1 MALATEKWWDA
12 NTVAVVTGSNKGI
25 GFEAARM
32 LAEQG
37 LTVVVTSRDV
47 EQGKAAVAKIK
58 EAAPG
63 ARVLMHQL
71 DLANAA
77 SVDGFVSWLQ
87 QEAGGLTILVNNAGF
102 AYKGNIFGAEEAKTT
117 LDINFAGTRR
127 LTEKLVPLLQGPCP
141 RIVNVSSRAGL
152 RSIIKGKDLLGRL
165 TAATSP
171 DQLAAMADEFVAGI
185 RDGTYGKQGWPSSMY
200 GTSKLLVSLWTAQLA
215 AQLAGRHVM
224 VNAMC
229 PGWCRT
235 DMSSQSGNKSA
246 AEGAD
251 TAVWLA
257 LRSPQDFVTGGF
269 WGERGSISW

>member
-37 LTVVVTSRDV
+37 LTVVLTSRDI

-63 ARVLMHQL
+63 ARVLLRQL

-77 SVDGFVSWLQ
+77 SVDSFATWLE
-87 QEAGGLTILVNNAGF
+87 QETGGLTILINNAGF
-102 AYKGNIFGAEEAKTT
+102 AYKGNIFGADEAQTT
-117 LDINFAGTRR
+117 ININFAGTRH

-141 RIVNVSSRAGL
+141 RIINVSSRAGL
-152 RSIIKGKDLLGRL
+152 RSIVKDKELLGRL

-185 RDGTYGKQGWPSSMY
+185 RDGTYGKQGWPGSMY

-215 AQLAGRHVM
+215 AQLQGRHVM

-235 DMSSQSGNKSA
+235 DMSSQRGTKSA

-257 LRSPQDFVTGGF
+257 LRSPKDFVTGGF
-269 WGERGSISW
+269 WGERSSISW